1 MRWLTMQNN
10 IELTAK
16 LCGTDYKLSKNQ
28 EERTVIKTRAGR
40 NGFMASELRLG
51 FANQL

>member
-1 MRWLTMQNN
+1 MPNN

-16 LCGTDYKLSKNQ
+16 LCGTDYKCSKNQ

-40 NGFMASELRLG
+40 NGLMAKGLTLG
-51 FANQL
+51 FASQL